1 MQLASF
7 NASIDLLIFEP
18 LTRKGMAMGTTAG
31 EHVALLIRAHL
42 VIDDGCIKSLSWGF
56 ASYELFIESLCEKCG
71 DIIPYFG

>member
-1 MQLASF
+1 
-7 NASIDLLIFEP
+7 
-18 LTRKGMAMGTTAG
+18 MGTTAG

-71 DIIPYFG
+71 DIIPYFGQGVDSYDYRNTKPLKKLSYDL